1 MTDASNPFGI
11 TREDVLNLAAQKI
24 ADAEIDRDFIYEKTK
39 KIIDDRV
46 NAAIGDNVGKGLIA
60 KIDALLNAEMEKIL
74 REEIVPVN
82 MWGEREGQPT
92 TIRNQIADLA
102 RKFWDQ
108 KVDKEGKLSTYGGSP
123 RHEHL
128 FRSVLNDEFNAA
140 VKQNVT
146 NIIGAFK
153 DAIKADAA
161 RITDEH
167 IDKLIAVKTTR

>member
-1 MTDASNPFGI
+1 MTDLTPFGI
-11 TREDVLNLAAQKI
+11 TKEDVLDLAARRV
-24 ADAEIDRDFIYEKTK
+24 ADEALDDGSIH
-39 KIIDDRV
+39 DRV
-46 NAAIGDNVGKGLIA
+46 RTLIDQQVSAAVAKNLNG

-82 MWGEREGQPT
+82 IWGEREGSPT
-92 TIRNQIADLA
+92 TIRAQIADMA

-108 KVDKEGKLSTYGGSP
+108 RVDKEGKPSTYGGSP

-128 FRSVLNDEFNAA
+128 LRQVLNEEFNAA

-161 RITDEH
+161 RITNEH
-167 IDKLIAVKTTR
+167 IDKLIAVKTSR